1 MMSRTMDTLSE
12 QRCHGGVQGFYRHHS
27 RETGTP
33 MRFAVYLPPAARE
46 GPVPVLYFLAGLTC
60 TEETATIKAGAQA
73 HASRLGL
80 ALVMPDTSP
89 RGASIEGEDD
99 DWDFGTGAGFYLN
112 ATRAPWSA
120 HYRMHAWVTGE
131 LRALVASRFP
141 VRDDAT
147 GVTGHSMGGHG
158 ALTIALKAPD
168 AWRTVSAF
176 APICAPTQC
185 PWGEKAF
192 SGYLGVAGGVAGG
205 VAEGVAGEVA
215 EGVAREASGAAA
227 GGVAGAGARGGDPG
241 EGSSDAAGGGR
252 AGVPAGDGRA
262 IWAGYDA
269 TALVRSGRRCS
280 PILVDQGEDDQ
291 FLEAQLHPHLLE
303 EACIAA
309 GQPLELR
316 RHPGYDHSY
325 WFIQTFIA
333 DHLEHHARGL
343 TD

>member
-1 MMSRTMDTLSE
+1 MEAHGDMETLSE
-12 QRCHGGVQGFYRHHS
+12 QRCHGGVQGFYRHES

-33 MRFAVYLPPAARE
+33 MRFAVYLPPAARR
-46 GPVPVLYFLAGLTC
+46 GSVPVLYYLAGLTC

-89 RGASIEGEDD
+89 RGASIAGEDD

-112 ATRAPWSA
+112 AAQAPWSA

-147 GVTGHSMGGHG
+147 GVFGHSMGGHG
-158 ALTIALKAPD
+158 ALTIALGDPGAY
-168 AWRTVSAF
+168 RTVSAF
-176 APICAPTQC
+176 APICAPVQC

-192 SGYLGVAGGVAGG
+192 SGYLGDDRAAW
-205 VAEGVAGEVA
+205 AEH
-215 EGVAREASGAAA
+215 
-227 GGVAGAGARGGDPG
+227 
-241 EGSSDAAGGGR
+241 
-252 AGVPAGDGRA
+252 
-262 IWAGYDA
+262 DA
-269 TALVRSGRRCS
+269 TALIRSGARCA
-280 PILVDQGEDDQ
+280 PILVDQGEADP
-291 FLEAQLHPHLLE
+291 FLEVQLHPHLLE
-303 EACIAA
+303 EACAET

-325 WFIQTFIA
+325 YFIQTFVA
-333 DHLEHHARGL
+333 DHLAHHARGL
-343 TD
+343 AG

>member
-1 MMSRTMDTLSE
+1 METLSE
-12 QRCHGGVQGFYRHHS
+12 QRCQGGVQGFYRHES

-33 MRFAVYLPPAARE
+33 MRFAVYLPPATQQ
-46 GPVPVLYFLAGLTC
+46 GSVPVLYYLAGLTC

-99 DWDFGTGAGFYLN
+99 DWDFGTGAGFYLD
-112 ATRAPWSA
+112 ATRQPWSA
-120 HYRMHAWVTGE
+120 YYRMYAWVTGE

-147 GVTGHSMGGHG
+147 GVFGHSMGGHG
-158 ALTIALKAPD
+158 ALTIALKNPD
-168 AWRTVSAF
+168 AYRTVSAF
-176 APICAPTQC
+176 APICAPSQC

-192 SGYLGVAGGVAGG
+192 SGYLGDDQAAW
-205 VAEGVAGEVA
+205 AEY
-215 EGVAREASGAAA
+215 
-227 GGVAGAGARGGDPG
+227 
-241 EGSSDAAGGGR
+241 DAA
-252 AGVPAGDGRA
+252 
-262 IWAGYDA
+262 
-269 TALVRSGRRCS
+269 ALVRSGAKCA

-291 FLEAQLHPHLLE
+291 FLDAQLHPHLLE
-303 EACIAA
+303 EACSQA

-316 RHPGYDHSY
+316 RHSGYDHSY
-325 WFIQTFIA
+325 YFIQTFIA

-343 TD
+343 AG

>member
-1 MMSRTMDTLSE
+1 METLSE
-12 QRCHGGVQGFYRHHS
+12 QRCHGGVQGFYRHES
-27 RETGTP
+27 SETGTP

-46 GPVPVLYFLAGLTC
+46 GPVPVLWFLAGLTC

-89 RGASIEGEDD
+89 RGAAIDGEDD
-99 DWDFGTGAGFYLN
+99 DWDFGTGAGFYVN

-147 GVTGHSMGGHG
+147 GVFGHSMGGHG
-158 ALTIALKAPD
+158 ALTIALREPEKY
-168 AWRTVSAF
+168 RTVSAF

-192 SGYLGVAGGVAGG
+192 GGYLGDDRTVW
-205 VAEGVAGEVA
+205 AEH
-215 EGVAREASGAAA
+215 
-227 GGVAGAGARGGDPG
+227 
-241 EGSSDAAGGGR
+241 
-252 AGVPAGDGRA
+252 
-262 IWAGYDA
+262 DA
-269 TALVRSGRRCS
+269 TALVRAGARCA
-280 PILVDQGEDDQ
+280 PILVDQGDDDQ
-291 FLEAQLHPHLLE
+291 FLESQLHPHLLE
-303 EACIAA
+303 AACADG

-343 TD
+343 AG

>member
-1 MMSRTMDTLSE
+1 METLSE
-12 QRCHGGVQGFYRHHS
+12 QRCHGGAQGFYRHES

-33 MRFAVYLPPAARE
+33 MRFAVYLPPDARH
-46 GPVPVLYFLAGLTC
+46 GPVPVLYYLAGLTC

-99 DWDFGTGAGFYLN
+99 DWDFGTGAGFYLD
-112 ATRAPWSA
+112 ATREPWSA
-120 HYRMHAWVTGE
+120 HYRMYAYVTEE

-147 GVTGHSMGGHG
+147 GVFGHSMGGHG
-158 ALTIALKAPD
+158 ALTIALGNPD
-168 AWRTVSAF
+168 AYRTVSAF
-176 APICAPTQC
+176 APICAPSRC

-192 SGYLGVAGGVAGG
+192 GGYLGDDRAAW
-205 VAEGVAGEVA
+205 
-215 EGVAREASGAAA
+215 ARHDATALI
-227 GGVAGAGARGGDPG
+227 GAGARC
-241 EGSSDAAGGGR
+241 A
-252 AGVPAGDGRA
+252 
-262 IWAGYDA
+262 
-269 TALVRSGRRCS
+269 

-291 FLEAQLHPHLLE
+291 FLDAQLHPHLLE
-303 EACIAA
+303 QACARA

-325 WFIQTFIA
+325 YFIQTFIA

-343 TD
+343 TG

>member
-1 MMSRTMDTLSE
+1 METLSE
-12 QRCHGGVQGFYRHHS
+12 QRCHGGVQGFYRHES

-33 MRFAVYLPPAARE
+33 MRFALYLPPAARH
-46 GPVPVLYFLAGLTC
+46 GPVPVLYYLAGLTC

-80 ALVMPDTSP
+80 ALAMPDTSP
-89 RGASIEGEDD
+89 RGAAIEGEDD

-112 ATRAPWSA
+112 ATQAPWSA
-120 HYRMHAWVTGE
+120 HYRMDAWVTGE

-147 GVTGHSMGGHG
+147 GVFGHSMGGHG
-158 ALTIALKAPD
+158 ALTIALKNPD
-168 AWRTVSAF
+168 AYRTVSAF
-176 APICAPTQC
+176 APICAPSQC

-192 SGYLGVAGGVAGG
+192 SGYL
-205 VAEGVAGEVA
+205 EDDP
-215 EGVAREASGAAA
+215 AAWA
-227 GGVAGAGARGGDPG
+227 AH
-241 EGSSDAAGGGR
+241 DAA
-252 AGVPAGDGRA
+252 
-262 IWAGYDA
+262 
-269 TALVRSGRRCS
+269 ALVRSGARCG

-303 EACIAA
+303 AACRET
-309 GQPLELR
+309 GQRLELR

-325 WFIQTFIA
+325 YFIQTFIA

-343 TD
+343 AG

>member
-1 MMSRTMDTLSE
+1 METLTE
-12 QRCHGGVQGFYRHHS
+12 QRCHGGVQGLYRHES
-27 RETGTP
+27 SETGTP
-33 MRFAVYLPPAARE
+33 MRFAVYLPPEARH
-46 GPVPVLYFLAGLTC
+46 GSVPVLYYLAGLTC

-99 DWDFGTGAGFYLN
+99 DWDFGTGAGFYVD
-112 ATRAPWSA
+112 ATREPWSA
-120 HYRMHAWVTGE
+120 HYRMHAYVTGE

-147 GVTGHSMGGHG
+147 GVFGHSMGGHG
-158 ALTIALKAPD
+158 ALTIALRHPD
-168 AWRTVSAF
+168 AYRTVSAF
-176 APICAPTQC
+176 APICAPSQC
-185 PWGEKAF
+185 PWGAKAF
-192 SGYLGVAGGVAGG
+192 GGYLGDDRAAW
-205 VAEGVAGEVA
+205 
-215 EGVAREASGAAA
+215 ARH
-227 GGVAGAGARGGDPG
+227 
-241 EGSSDAAGGGR
+241 
-252 AGVPAGDGRA
+252 
-262 IWAGYDA
+262 DA
-269 TALVRSGRRCS
+269 TALVAAGARCA

-303 EACIAA
+303 RACAQS

-343 TD
+343 AG

>member
-1 MMSRTMDTLSE
+1 METLSE
-12 QRCHGGVQGFYRHHS
+12 QWCHGGMQGFYRHES
-27 RETGTP
+27 TETGTP

-46 GPVPVLYFLAGLTC
+46 GPVPVLWFLAGLTC

-89 RGASIEGEDD
+89 RGADIKGEDD
-99 DWDFGTGAGFYLN
+99 DWDFGTGAGFYVN
-112 ATRAPWSA
+112 ATQAPWSA
-120 HYRMHAWVTGE
+120 HYRMLAWVTGE

-147 GVTGHSMGGHG
+147 GVFGHSMGGHG
-158 ALTIALKAPD
+158 ALTIALKEPSKY
-168 AWRTVSAF
+168 RTVSAF
-176 APICAPTQC
+176 APICAPSQC

-192 SGYLGVAGGVAGG
+192 GGYLGDDRTAW
-205 VAEGVAGEVA
+205 
-215 EGVAREASGAAA
+215 AAH
-227 GGVAGAGARGGDPG
+227 
-241 EGSSDAAGGGR
+241 
-252 AGVPAGDGRA
+252 
-262 IWAGYDA
+262 DA
-269 TALVRSGRRCS
+269 TALVRTGARCA

-291 FLEAQLHPHLLE
+291 FLESQLHPHLLE
-303 EACIAA
+303 QACRET
-309 GQPLELR
+309 GQALELR

-343 TD
+343 TG